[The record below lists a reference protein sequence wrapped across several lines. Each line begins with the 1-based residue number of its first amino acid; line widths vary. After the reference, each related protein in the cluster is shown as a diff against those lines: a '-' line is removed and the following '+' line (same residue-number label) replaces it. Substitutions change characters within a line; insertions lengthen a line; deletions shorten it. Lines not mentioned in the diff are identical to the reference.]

1 MKGWIGLNPNYSKWF
16 LSTVK
21 KTIIKYGMIRE
32 GDNIALGVSGGKD
45 SSALLYILS
54 LVRAHAPFPFSLQAI
69 LVDLGW
75 DSDFSSLE
83 QYCSNL
89 QIPFFIERT
98 QIARIVFEIRKEKN
112 PCSLCAKLRR
122 GALHKAAQE
131 LGCNR
136 VALGHH
142 LDDAA
147 ETFFMNFLFTGRLDT
162 FKPHT
167 FLSRRNLYLIRPLIA
182 VTQGTLSSLVRLE
195 KLPVLKNP
203 CPVAGETRRKEMS
216 EIVRSFNS
224 QYPVFY
230 QRFLTSMEKSGIWPE
245 KAFAFEPEGK

>member
-1 MKGWIGLNPNYSKWF
+1 MKGRIDLNPNYSKWF

-32 GDNIALGVSGGKD
+32 GDKIALGVSGGKD

-75 DSDFSSLE
+75 ESDFSALG
-83 QYCSNL
+83 QYCSKL
-89 QIPFFIERT
+89 QIPFSIERT
-98 QIARIVFEIRKEKN
+98 QIARIVFEVRKEKN

-136 VALGHH
+136 VHWAS
-142 LDDAA
+142 LDDAQ
-147 ETFFMNFLFTGRLDT
+147 ENFFMNFLFSGRLDT
-162 FKPHT
+162 LNRIHFKPPQPLSHQASDCRNAEDT
-167 FLSRRNLYLIRPLIA
+167 LFPGPTGKIAGAQKSLPGSRRDE
-182 VTQGTLSSLVRLE
+182 E
-195 KLPVLKNP
+195 KRD
-203 CPVAGETRRKEMS
+203 E
-216 EIVRSFNS
+216 
-224 QYPVFY
+224 
-230 QRFLTSMEKSGIWPE
+230 
-245 KAFAFEPEGK
+245 